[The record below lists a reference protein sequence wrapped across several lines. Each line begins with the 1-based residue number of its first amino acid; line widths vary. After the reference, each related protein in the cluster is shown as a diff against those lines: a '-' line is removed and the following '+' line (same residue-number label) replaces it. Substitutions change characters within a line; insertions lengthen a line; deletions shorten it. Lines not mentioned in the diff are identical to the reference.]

1 MGLESMKLV
10 TSYLSLSL
18 SIYIYIEREMYTWLP
33 LEGIIDTSPF
43 HSIIIVQTD
52 VAFPFVKNKRK
63 LGSDHFYI
71 MGQDILYICLSFLET
86 FQERSF
92 SWRGTLIATC
102 ISHLY
107 AEQRRKTLW
116 DRTHFFSCH
125 QNLTEI
131 RCFNLYVSE
140 AIIFLFI
147 CRQVQS

>member
-1 MGLESMKLV
+1 
-10 TSYLSLSL
+10 
-18 SIYIYIEREMYTWLP
+18 MYTWLP
-33 LEGIIDTSPF
+33 WEGIIDTLPF

-52 VAFPFVKNKRK
+52 VAFPFVKNKREM
-63 LGSDHFYI
+63 GSDHVLRLRFI
-71 MGQDILYICLSFLET
+71 IFILWGRIYCIICLSFLET

-92 SWRGTLIATC
+92 SWRCTLIATC

-107 AEQRRKTLW
+107 AEQKSKTLW
-116 DRTHFFSCH
+116 DRTQFFSCH

-147 CRQVQS
+147 CRQVQ